1 MKAASLTEIKKEL
14 NAVPPGQLVELCL
27 RLAKFKKDNKELLSY
42 LLFEAHDVQAYIDA
56 VKANMDTEFAA
67 EPGRGHAYYIKKHLR
82 KILRNTNKQI
92 KYTASK
98 QAEIELLLY
107 FCTKIKETGIR
118 LNDSLALMNL
128 YQQQLKKIAKAIS
141 LQHEDLQYDYLKQ
154 LEEL

>member
-42 LLFEAHDVQAYIDA
+42 LLFESHDVQAYIEA

-67 EPGRGHAYYIKKHLR
+67 EPGRGHAYYIKKQLR

-92 KYTASK
+92 KYTGSK

-118 LNDSLALMNL
+118 LHDSLALMNL

-141 LQHEDLQYDYLKQ
+141 MQHEDLQYDYLKQ